1 MNILLD
7 IPMFN
12 NSIIPHILECQFFIT
27 YTLYHYDISK
37 NRLNKKYPFKAYL
50 TTSLAICHSIID

>member
-1 MNILLD
+1 MNILL
-7 IPMFN
+7 PMCN
-12 NSIIPHILECQFFIT
+12 NFIIPHLSEYQFFIT

-50 TTSLAICHSIID
+50 TTAFAICNSIID